1 MAFNSNFGN
10 SFQRTTPVIKNL
22 IILNALAY
30 LVQVTLGRENPLI
43 TFMGSL
49 HLYKSEYFRPYQL
62 VTHMFLHDPNNIGH
76 ILFNMFGLW
85 MFGSILER
93 SWGPKRFLIFYL
105 ICGVGAGLISLLA
118 LNYQYEQYL
127 HGVTALP
134 AIYQNDIGNFLNEP
148 MLGASGAIMGVFAA
162 FGYLFP
168 NTQLFIMFVPIPI
181 KAKYAIPGL
190 VLLDLFGGIY
200 NASDGIA
207 HFAHLG
213 GALVGFLLVLYWN
226 KKDRE
231 TFY

>member
-62 VTHMFLHDPNNIGH
+62 VTHMFLHDPNNICH